1 MKFPYHVPFGL
12 ALSAGLLGLVAVLSG
27 CTAAQKAELC
37 AFDAAGQ
44 PIAGAVVAQADPSLA
59 PLVTLDNQV
68 IHPAVVA
75 ACASQVP
82 AK

>member
-27 CTAAQKAELC
+27 CTASQTAQFC

-44 PIAGAVVAQADPSLA
+44 PIVGALVTAADPNLA
-59 PLVTLDNQV
+59 PVVTLDNQV

-75 ACASQVP
+75 ACASQP